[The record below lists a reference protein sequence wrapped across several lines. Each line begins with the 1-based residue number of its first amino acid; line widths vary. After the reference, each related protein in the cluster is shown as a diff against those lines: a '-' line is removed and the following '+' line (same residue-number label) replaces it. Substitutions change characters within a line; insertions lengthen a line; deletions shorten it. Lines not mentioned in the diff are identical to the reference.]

1 MSSTD
6 AAQMPAAMRV
16 RIPSPLRSYTG
27 GEANVVASGR
37 TVGELL
43 DDLDRRF
50 PGLAFR
56 MVDEQRRM
64 RPHMVVF
71 LGPDRCRD
79 LDASLDGIDE
89 VVIMQALSGG

>member
-1 MSSTD
+1 
-6 AAQMPAAMRV
+6 MRV

-27 GEANVVASGR
+27 GSANVVADGA

-43 DDLDRRF
+43 ADLDRRY

-71 LGPDRCRD
+71 LGQDRCRD
-79 LDASLDGIDE
+79 LDASLEGVDE